1 MARMPARHVARQ
13 SAVLV
18 HHLAALGHKARPRRS
33 GTGPDAV
40 RYASAR
46 ALRAPSPAGS
56 VPRRSTHSARLP
68 RRIAVLTAAVA
79 VCSVVTSTGVAAAA
93 PTKHASGSPSLNAT
107 LAEANK
113 LSQQIDALSQ
123 QYDSLQI
130 QLTQAKAAEALARL
144 NAARDRGIFAS
155 DQSSIA
161 AIAVESYMT
170 GGLNPT
176 LQLLT
181 TNSPQS
187 LLNRASIMTQLAK
200 ENGEKVSLIAGAD
213 VAAQRALAAASQ
225 QQKRA
230 NGLAKQM
237 QVKVAAI
244 QQRENFFNSQ
254 AFAQAEQIYE
264 QTGQYPNISV
274 SGDSIGVQALKYALT
289 RIGDEYVW
297 GAAGPT
303 TFDCS
308 GLVMWAYAQVGI
320 SLEHFTGDQW
330 NEGEHVSRDQ
340 LEPGDLV
347 FFYADLGH
355 VGLYIGNG
363 LMVDAPTFG
372 QTVQIQP
379 VMWDVYEG
387 AVQIIA

>member
-1 MARMPARHVARQ
+1 MRLARRVV
-13 SAVLV
+13 VL
-18 HHLAALGHKARPRRS
+18 A
-33 GTGPDAV
+33 
-40 RYASAR
+40 
-46 ALRAPSPAGS
+46 
-56 VPRRSTHSARLP
+56 
-68 RRIAVLTAAVA
+68 AAVA
-79 VCSVVTSTGVAAAA
+79 VCAMVLPVGVAGATPAA
-93 PTKHASGSPSLNAT
+93 HASGSPSLQAT

-113 LSQQIDALSQ
+113 LSEQIDLLSQ

-130 QLTQAKAAEALARL
+130 QLSQAQAAVKLAHL
-144 NAARDRGIFAS
+144 NAARDRSIFAQ
-155 DQSSIA
+155 DQGSIA
-161 AIAVESYMT
+161 AIAVEGYMT

-187 LLNRASIMTQLAK
+187 LLNRASIMTQLQQ
-200 ENGEKVSLIAGAD
+200 ENGAKVNLIASAEIAARRAEGA
-213 VAAQRALAAASQ
+213 ATQQQQRASE
-225 QQKRA
+225 
-230 NGLAKQM
+230 LAKQM
-237 QVKVAAI
+237 QGKVAAI
-244 QQRENFFNSQ
+244 QQRENFFNSS

-264 QTGQYPNISV
+264 QTGSYPDISV
-274 SGDSIGVQALKYALT
+274 AGDTVGVQALRYALT
-289 RIGDEYVW
+289 KIGDPYVW
-297 GAAGPT
+297 GAAGPSS
-303 TFDCS
+303 FDCS

-320 SLEHFTGDQW
+320 SLLHFTGDQW

-372 QTVQIQP
+372 QDVQIQP

-387 AVQIIA
+387 AVQIA